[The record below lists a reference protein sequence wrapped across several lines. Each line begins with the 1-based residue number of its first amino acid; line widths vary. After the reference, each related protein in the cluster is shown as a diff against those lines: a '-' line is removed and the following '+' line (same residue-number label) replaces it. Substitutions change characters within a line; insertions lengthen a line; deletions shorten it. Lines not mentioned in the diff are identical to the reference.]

1 MPPVQTA
8 QFNREDVTIHLMDI
22 HIDLSNRLEESGPT
36 FIAFSNHLTY
46 VIKIPTKVKR
56 WGMSLLQLQRTPQK
70 QIKPLLWTA
79 CLFLLLKP
87 HLARIAKETDKIAID
102 NEFDGYQAL
111 IKAALLRH
119 IWQRCDKFPQHKIVI
134 TSIGKKSL
142 VHHTVL
148 QAKRGRRRI
157 DKVIRKQEMSEV
169 L

>member
-36 FIAFSNHLTY
+36 FI
-46 VIKIPTKVKR
+46 
-56 WGMSLLQLQRTPQK
+56 
-70 QIKPLLWTA
+70 
-79 CLFLLLKP
+79 
-87 HLARIAKETDKIAID
+87 
-102 NEFDGYQAL
+102 
-111 IKAALLRH
+111 KAALLRH
-119 IWQRCDKFPQHKIVI
+119 IWQRYDKFPQHKIVI